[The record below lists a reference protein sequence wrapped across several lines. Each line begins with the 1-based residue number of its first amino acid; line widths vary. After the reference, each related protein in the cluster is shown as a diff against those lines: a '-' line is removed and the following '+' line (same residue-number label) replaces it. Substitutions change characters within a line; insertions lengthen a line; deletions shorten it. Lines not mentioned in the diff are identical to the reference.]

1 MSANSPL
8 VNRHIT
14 RVIAD
19 GGDVSTIDVTWLQ
32 TVYAWLVS
40 NSVDKSLLHWVDPAF
55 GVQKNSSNIQRIYD
69 LGSTWLPRSM
79 DLTPRDSSKTTYSA
93 TGLNSLIPAFVNA
106 DGSSQMYWGRNYRY
120 VQIRRKSQLT
130 IAALY
135 ARTQTSTD
143 VVFAGIPTSSTTT
156 FTFLGT
162 PDYNVSAPVAGIS
175 LKHGSGTPGTISFS
189 LNDKSFTPKV
199 ATVTGSGAATQIAM
213 GTYDGTEMK
222 AYSDASGGS
231 VVSSLFQDPYFG
243 TDCALGGARNG
254 SIPNFPVLAVGDT
267 LAKAV
272 FDDPVVPPLV
282 TPGGPGITYT
292 DAKAQFKASCII
304 ILGVGLDGTKAT
316 SLYNLL
322 KTRAGL

>member
-19 GGDVSTIDVTWLQ
+19 GGDASTIDVTWLQ
-32 TVYAWLVS
+32 TAYAWLVS

-55 GVQKNSSNIQRIYD
+55 GVAKSGSDITRIYD
-69 LGSTWLPRSM
+69 LGTTWLPRSM
-79 DLTPRDSSKTTYSA
+79 DLTPRDRTKCTYSA
-93 TGLNSLIPAFVNA
+93 TGLNSLIPAFINA

-130 IAALY
+130 IATLY
-135 ARTQTSTD
+135 ARTQTATD

-156 FTFLGT
+156 YTFLGT
-162 PDYNVSAPVAGIS
+162 PDYNSSMVAGIS

-199 ATVTGSGAATQIAM
+199 ATVTGSGATTQIAM
-213 GTYDGTEMK
+213 GTYDGTTMK
-222 AYSDASGGS
+222 AYSDVTGGIG
-231 VVSSLFQDPYFG
+231 VTTLFQDPYHG
-243 TDCALGGARNG
+243 TDNALSGARKG
-254 SIPNFPVLAVGDT
+254 SLVDTPVLAVGDT
-267 LAKAV
+267 MAKAV
-272 FDDPVVPPLV
+272 FASPVVPPLI
-282 TPGGPGITYT
+282 TPSGPGLTWT
-292 DAKAQFKASCII
+292 DAKAQFKASSII
-304 ILGVGLDGTKAT
+304 VLGVGLDATKAA
-316 SLYNLL
+316 SLYTLL